1 MLKFHQNMHKKSTS
15 AKEIRIGGRE
25 LVKGNS
31 ASIKI
36 DQETRS
42 KRTAHFLRS
51 DLPIIYIYRKR
62 YYIRSVNLQ
71 VTLLPHWYLACD

>member
-1 MLKFHQNMHKKSTS
+1 MPKKCTS
-15 AKEIRIGGRE
+15 AEKIRIGGRE

-51 DLPIIYIYRKR
+51 DLPIYGIYHKR
-62 YYIRSVNLQ
+62 YYIKSVNIQ